1 MVDAPRRMSLL
12 ARRPPIRLQHLVDE
26 SCDRLQLWL
35 GPRRVMTP
43 RRQRTGNRLPH
54 HAAVHTELGRDTGNR
69 ADAKLMLL
77 TKLLEQF
84 HFGDPIHS
92 EPPGKTEVTVG

>member
-1 MVDAPRRMSLL
+1 
-12 ARRPPIRLQHLVDE
+12 
-26 SCDRLQLWL
+26 
-35 GPRRVMTP
+35 
-43 RRQRTGNRLPH
+43 
-54 HAAVHTELGRDTGNR
+54 
-69 ADAKLMLL
+69 MLL